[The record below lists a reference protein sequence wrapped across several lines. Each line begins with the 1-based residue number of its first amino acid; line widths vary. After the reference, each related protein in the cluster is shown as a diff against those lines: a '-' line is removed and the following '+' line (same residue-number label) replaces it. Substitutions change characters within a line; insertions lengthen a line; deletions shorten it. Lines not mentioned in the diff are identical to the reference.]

1 MKKPLNPRLGQM
13 ILRVVLGLI
22 FVAHGGAKFLGG
34 VGGTVVFFD
43 SLGIPLPFVAA
54 WVITLLEF
62 VGGMFLIV
70 GLFVVP
76 TAILLAVHMLAG
88 IILVQIPNFFV
99 IGPDAAGGY
108 EFNLLLIAGLL
119 SLLLGGPGLAA
130 VDSRMQRLAAAQ
142 PPPQPEP
149 TPEPEPEP
157 EPAPTPEPEPEP
169 EPAPTPEPEPEP
181 EAAPATEPEPEVA
194 SEPEPEVA
202 SEPEPEAA
210 SEPEPEAAPG
220 AESTPRP
227 AAGESEPYAPDGD
240 AGGEAEDERDGG

>member
-13 ILRVVLGLI
+13 ILRVVLGVI
-22 FVAHGGAKFLGG
+22 FVAHGAATMFGDGGTGGLAGFLG
-34 VGGTVVFFD
+34 
-43 SLGIPLPFVAA
+43 SLGIPVPVLAA
-54 WVITLLEF
+54 WMITLLEF

-149 TPEPEPEP
+149 IPTPEPEP
-157 EPAPTPEPEPEP
+157 EPAPTPQ
-169 EPAPTPEPEPEP
+169 PEPEP
-181 EAAPATEPEPEVA
+181 EAAPAPEPEPEVA
-194 SEPEPEVA
+194 SET
-202 SEPEPEAA
+202 EPEAA

-227 AAGESEPYAPDGD
+227 AAGESEPFAPDGD
-240 AGGEAEDERDGG
+240 AGGEAEDKRDGG

>member
-13 ILRVVLGLI
+13 VLRVVLVVI
-22 FVAHGGAKFLGG
+22 FVAHGAASLFGDGGTGGVAGFLG
-34 VGGTVVFFD
+34 
-43 SLGIPLPFVAA
+43 SLGIPVPVLAA
-54 WVITLLEF
+54 WMITLLEF

-88 IILVQIPNFFV
+88 IILFHAQNGFYVVGPN
-99 IGPDAAGGY
+99 AAGGY

-149 TPEPEPEP
+149 IPTPEPEP
-157 EPAPTPEPEPEP
+157 EPAPTPEPEPEI
-169 EPAPTPEPEPEP
+169 
-181 EAAPATEPEPEVA
+181 A
-194 SEPEPEVA
+194 SEPEPEITT
-202 SEPEPEAA
+202 
-210 SEPEPEAAPG
+210 EPEPEAAPG
-220 AESTPRP
+220 AESTPGP
-227 AAGESEPYAPDGD
+227 AAGETEPFAPDGD
-240 AGGEAEDERDGG
+240 AGDEAEDERAGG

>member
-34 VGGTVVFFD
+34 VGGTVEFFG
-43 SLGIPLPFVAA
+43 SLGSPLPFVAA

-88 IILVQIPNFFV
+88 IILDQIPNFFV

-149 TPEPEPEP
+149 IPTPEPEP
-157 EPAPTPEPEPEP
+157 EPAPTLQPE
-169 EPAPTPEPEPEP
+169 PEPEPEP

-194 SEPEPEVA
+194 SETEPEVA
-202 SEPEPEAA
+202 SETEPEAA

-227 AAGESEPYAPDGD
+227 AAGESEPFAPDGA
-240 AGGEAEDERDGG
+240 AGGEAEDERAGG

>member
-13 ILRVVLGLI
+13 ILRVVLGVI
-22 FVAHGGAKFLGG
+22 FVAHGAATMFGDGGTGGLAGFLG
-34 VGGTVVFFD
+34 
-43 SLGIPLPFVAA
+43 SLGIPVPVLAA
-54 WVITLLEF
+54 WMITLLEF
-62 VGGMFLIV
+62 VGGIFLIV

-88 IILVQIPNFFV
+88 IILFHAQNGFYVVGPN
-99 IGPDAAGGY
+99 AAGGY

-149 TPEPEPEP
+149 IPTPEPEP
-157 EPAPTPEPEPEP
+157 EPAPTPQ
-169 EPAPTPEPEPEP
+169 PEPEP
-181 EAAPATEPEPEVA
+181 EAAPEPEPATETEPEVA
-194 SEPEPEVA
+194 SET
-202 SEPEPEAA
+202 EPEAA

-227 AAGESEPYAPDGD
+227 AAGESEPFAPDGD

>member
-22 FVAHGGAKFLGG
+22 FIAHGGDKLLGG
-34 VGGTVVFFD
+34 VGGTVQSFGN
-43 SLGIPLPFVAA
+43 LGIPLPFVSA
-54 WVITLLEF
+54 WLVTLLEF

-70 GLFVVP
+70 GLFILP
-76 TAILLAVHMLAG
+76 TAILLAGYMLVG
-88 IILVQIPNFFV
+88 IILVHFPNGFFV

-157 EPAPTPEPEPEP
+157 E
-169 EPAPTPEPEPEP
+169 
-181 EAAPATEPEPEVA
+181 AAPATEPEPEVA
-194 SEPEPEVA
+194 SET
-202 SEPEPEAA
+202 EPEAA

-227 AAGESEPYAPDGD
+227 AAGESEPFAPDGD

>member
-13 ILRVVLGLI
+13 ILRVVLGVI
-22 FVAHGGAKFLGG
+22 FVAHGAATMFGDGGTGGLAGFLG
-34 VGGTVVFFD
+34 
-43 SLGIPLPFVAA
+43 SLDIPVPVLAA
-54 WVITLLEF
+54 WMITLLEF

-88 IILVQIPNFFV
+88 IILFHAQNGFYVVGPN
-99 IGPDAAGGY
+99 AAGGY

-149 TPEPEPEP
+149 
-157 EPAPTPEPEPEP
+157 APEPEPEP

-181 EAAPATEPEPEVA
+181 EAAPASEPEPEVASEPEPEVA

-210 SEPEPEAAPG
+210 PG

-227 AAGESEPYAPDGD
+227 AAGETEPFAPDGD
-240 AGGEAEDERDGG
+240 AGDEAEDERAGR

>member
-34 VGGTVVFFD
+34 VGGTVVFFG

-88 IILVQIPNFFV
+88 IILDQIPNFFV

-149 TPEPEPEP
+149 IPTPEPEP
-157 EPAPTPEPEPEP
+157 EPAPTPQPEP
-169 EPAPTPEPEPEP
+169 EPAPTPQPEPEP

-194 SEPEPEVA
+194 SET
-202 SEPEPEAA
+202 EPEAA

-220 AESTPRP
+220 AESTPGP
-227 AAGESEPYAPDGD
+227 AAGETEPFAPDGD